1 MVDKIDKGSLG
12 LKAAWLDDEP
22 DTVAKAVSY
31 LEERNF
37 VMYVTDNIDEFEGWI
52 CNNGYDVALTDL
64 FMPRRE
70 RQGDDVIRELV
81 GAGMSKPIVAV
92 SAYIKEF
99 FDPMEQLSKL
109 VTVPIVDKDTFA
121 RPSGLE
127 KFRRL
132 LVNQAGGGKI
142 RVVERVIGYV
152 KEEVGSNV
160 VVSIKLPNGDRED
173 VLFQKETLLM
183 LGTGRQEKY
192 LEIETVERIHG
203 NRLLQETLL
212 KWVSGPTS
220 LRQCED

>member
-1 MVDKIDKGSLG
+1 MVDKIDKEDLG
-12 LKAAWLDDEP
+12 LKAVWLDDEL

-31 LEERNF
+31 LERRNF
-37 VMYVTDNIDEFEGWI
+37 VVYVTEDIDEFEGWV

-64 FMPRRE
+64 YMPRRD

-81 GAGMSKPIVAV
+81 GAGLRKPIVAV
-92 SAYIKEF
+92 SAYLKDFIN
-99 FDPMEQLSKL
+99 PMKKLSEL
-109 VTVPIVDKDTFA
+109 VAVQTVDKDTFA
-121 RPSGLE
+121 QPSGLE
-127 KFRRL
+127 NFRRL
-132 LVNQAGGGKI
+132 LVNKAGGGRI

-160 VVSIKLPNGDRED
+160 VVSIRLPSGDQED

-183 LGTGRQEKY
+183 LGVGRKERY

-203 NRLLQETLL
+203 DRVLQETLL

-220 LRQCED
+220 LSRWED